1 MENEVRVSDEMYS
14 LAESW
19 VRSATEA
26 GDRVTKE
33 VAQLALIGD
42 AGAIAEVL
50 EFERADGDPERA
62 GRVARDQ
69 ADYERKHGPREPI
82 VTVQFV
88 GSK

>member
-50 EFERADGDPERA
+50 DFERHDGDPDRA
-62 GRVARDQ
+62 DRVSRLQ
-69 ADYERKHGPREPI
+69 AEYEREHGPREPL
-82 VTVQFV
+82 VTIRFL
-88 GSK
+88 SK